1 VEGDGSSLACD
12 AAKSGAFTPQP
23 PLNHSRSAQHPGII
37 ASFRRVE
44 SSGLAHGSANGNN
57 LLWMRGCCRITP
69 GARGKP
75 RESRY
80 RPSGSGRS
88 SDASPD
94 SSDGYLDG
102 YRVASGQTM
111 LTHKLPCF
119 TVDTRTSSAPM
130 PPAVVVTQCVLH
142 HEGGHNVYPGNHAP
156 AKSWNHAGRVVMINR
171 HMFT

>member
-1 VEGDGSSLACD
+1 VERDGSSLACD

-23 PLNHSRSAQHPGII
+23 PLDHPRSAQRPGII

-69 GARGKP
+69 GAHGKA

-80 RPSGSGRS
+80 RRSSSGRS
-88 SDASPD
+88 SDVSPG

-111 LTHKLPCF
+111 LPQTSQLHSRHPYVF
-119 TVDTRTSSAPM
+119 RTIVTSCHSHAMRIAPRGWSS
-130 PPAVVVTQCVLH
+130 VSS
-142 HEGGHNVYPGNHAP
+142 GSHAP
-156 AKSWNHAGRVVMINR
+156 AKSWKYAGRIVVANL
-171 HMFT
+171 